1 MEVIISVAKVLIRI
15 VQVTEHSL
23 IVDFQDGR
31 SLHLPLEW
39 FPRLQEAS
47 PSGRNSWKLIEDG
60 TVIRWSQ
67 LGQDLSA
74 QSLLSMTGPVLTKTK
89 ESPSGLRNHIANI
102 RSIPEIDY
110 TWTTGDVEYRG
121 TTFEAC
127 DGLGEELFEVVYDHS
142 TEQKQVLFYPT
153 KEPYKLSIPQLQ
165 HLLEHV
171 VPDVYK
177 CEFEDEED

>member
-1 MEVIISVAKVLIRI
+1 MIISVTKVLIRI
-15 VQVTEHSL
+15 VQVTEQSL

-39 FPRLQEAS
+39 FPRLQNAS
-47 PSGRNSWKLIEDG
+47 PSGHNSWKLIEDG
-60 TVIRWSQ
+60 AVIRWSQ

-74 QSLLSMTGPVLTKTK
+74 QSLLSMTGPVLTET
-89 ESPSGLRNHIANI
+89 SRQPFSLTDFVANT
-102 RSIPEIDY
+102 RDIPEIDY
-110 TWTTGDVEYRG
+110 IWTTGDCDYLGVAV
-121 TTFEAC
+121 EAC
-127 DGLGEELFEVVYDHS
+127 DSQGDMLFEVVYDHS